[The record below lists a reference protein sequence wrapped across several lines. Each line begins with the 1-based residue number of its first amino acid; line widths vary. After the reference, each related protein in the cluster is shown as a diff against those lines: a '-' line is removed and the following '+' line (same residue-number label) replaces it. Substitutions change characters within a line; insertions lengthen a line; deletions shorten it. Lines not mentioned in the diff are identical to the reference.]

1 MNRESISSRRN
12 IHLPLQ
18 VLQSVLDRQILFIK
32 EYDSESELLY
42 DTCEIIAKYNKIKL
56 TKPQIK
62 NANISVD
69 DYMRQLASSSNIRIR
84 KIGLKDRWWQSDNG
98 AMLCF
103 YHDSPCALIPK
114 RRGFYSLID
123 LRHRRRLQV
132 TEEIA
137 TKISTEG
144 YFLYRSFPTV
154 IKSFKDILKFAFHHT
169 KRDLY
174 LFFSIEALIVLVSL
188 LIPFFTGILFS
199 NVVPSA
205 NHFQLWQIIAALFI
219 STALTTLFTIAQSAS
234 LIRLRFKTEANLQPA
249 IWDRILRFPSH
260 FIKQFSA
267 GDLTF
272 RASVIT
278 DIQEILSQSSLATIA
293 YGFSTILFLIFML
306 FYSVILTVVVVAF
319 TVIIISFTFY
329 IIHKELH
336 FSKRMYY
343 FFGKFIGISYQIL
356 EGIVKVRVSDASF
369 RVFSIWA
376 DRLAQRSKAEVQER
390 IYLQK
395 LETFIGVMTVISPL
409 VLYGLVI
416 LLGTHLSFGSFI
428 AFNSAFSMFFAG
440 LLHTA
445 NTICNVVIIIPLW
458 NRAKSIITAK
468 IDNESDR
475 VQPGTLSGDISIKN
489 LVFRYRNS
497 EKYIFKNLNIEIK
510 AGEFIALVGPS
521 GTGKSTLFRL
531 LLGFEEPISGSIF
544 YNNINLTTLKL
555 SSVRKQIGTVIQ
567 NSALIPGTIRD
578 NIIGSSTTLSRR
590 NAWEIAEK
598 VGIQPLIKALPMQMD
613 TLITEGSVTL
623 SGGEKQRLILARALA
638 QNPKIIFLDEA
649 TSALDNKTQ
658 VMVHNYLKTL
668 HSTQVIAAHRL
679 STIQE
684 ADRIYV
690 IEKGEIVQVGNFESL
705 MAEPGLFSK
714 LAKRQLK

>member
-1 MNRESISSRRN
+1 MNRESISNRAN
-12 IHLPLQ
+12 IRHPLQ
-18 VLQSVLDRQILFIK
+18 LLQSVLDKQILFIK
-32 EYDSESELLY
+32 EYDSEPELLY

-56 TKPQIK
+56 TRPQIK
-62 NANISVD
+62 NAHTSVA
-69 DYMRQLASSSNIRIR
+69 DYMRQLAVSSNIRIR
-84 KIGLKDRWWQSDNG
+84 KIGLREGWWQSDNG
-98 AMLCF
+98 AILCL

-114 RRGFYSLID
+114 RKGFYSLID

-137 TKISTEG
+137 TKISGEG
-144 YFLYRSFPTV
+144 YFLYRSFPTT
-154 IKSFKDILKFAFHHT
+154 IKSFKDVLKLAFLHT
-169 KRDLY
+169 KRDIY
-174 LFFSIEALIVLVSL
+174 LFFSIEALIVLFSL

-199 NVVPSA
+199 NVVPRA

-219 STALTTLFTIAQSAS
+219 SVVLTTLFTIAQAAS

-249 IWDRILRFPSH
+249 IWDRILRFPAH
-260 FIKQFSA
+260 FIRKFSA

-278 DIQEILSQSSLATIA
+278 DIQEILSQSSLVVIA
-293 YGFSTILFLIFML
+293 YGFSSILFLIFML
-306 FYSVILTVVVVAF
+306 FYSVILTIAMFFF
-319 TVIIISFTFY
+319 TVIIVCFTYY
-329 IIHKELH
+329 IIYKQLY

-343 FFGKFIGISYQIL
+343 YFGKFIGISYEIL
-356 EGIVKVRVSDASF
+356 EGIVKVRVSNAAF

-376 DRLAQRSKAEVQER
+376 DRLAKRSKAEVQER

-395 LETFIGVMTVISPL
+395 LETFLGVMMVINPL

-416 LLGTHLSFGSFI
+416 LLGTQLSFGSFI
-428 AFNSAFSMFFAG
+428 AFNSAFSLFFAG
-440 LLHTA
+440 LLQTA
-445 NTICNVVIIIPLW
+445 NTICNVVIVIPLW
-458 NRAKSIITAK
+458 KRAKPIITAK
-468 IDNESDR
+468 IDDESVR
-475 VQPGTLSGDISIKN
+475 VQPGMLSGDISIKN

-497 EKYIFKNLNIEIK
+497 DKYIFKNLNIEIK

-521 GTGKSTLFRL
+521 GTGKTTLFRL
-531 LLGFEEPISGSIF
+531 LLGFEEPLSGSIS

-598 VGIQPLIKALPMQMD
+598 VGIQHLIKALPMQMD

-649 TSALDNKTQ
+649 TSALDNRTQ
-658 VMVHNYLKTL
+658 VMVHDYLKTL
-668 HSTQVIAAHRL
+668 HATQVIAAHRL
-679 STIQE
+679 STIKE

-690 IEKGEIVQVGNFESL
+690 IENGEIVQIGNFESL